1 MISPLALAFYLLHF
15 TSFLIILQV
24 LVLLISLVIVII
36 IQQLHLGKMNWTK
49 IILGQEQNPN
59 SILIKQETLLSE
71 RL

>member
-24 LVLLISLVIVII
+24 LLISLVIVII
-36 IQQLHLGKMNWTK
+36 IQQLLLGKMNWTK
-49 IILGQEQNPN
+49 IILGQEQDSN

-71 RL
+71 RF

>member
-15 TSFLIILQV
+15 TSFLIILQ
-24 LVLLISLVIVII
+24 VLLISLVIVII

-71 RL
+71 RF

>member
-1 MISPLALAFYLLHF
+1 MISPLALAFYFLHF

-24 LVLLISLVIVII
+24 LLISLVIVII
-36 IQQLHLGKMNWTK
+36 MRQLLLGKMNWTK

-71 RL
+71 CF